1 MAIKNDRLEDTHSIA
16 IKTIT
21 KMKEL
26 NIKPLPENYIVWYS
40 YYANSNPD
48 LSKTIDILFSNNRTI
63 DEEIT
68 RQLYRKFYTFEVEGE
83 QYLTT
88 AQKTDNVI
96 HEIKNYLIDYSQ
108 QTNEYGSQLKGV
120 SEEINS
126 DTSQERIQEFLDVM
140 IKSTKI
146 IQKQNSNLQKKLDTS
161 QQEIDGLKRNLD
173 NLKIEATT
181 DSLTGIANRKLF
193 EATLLKDMTIS
204 VEDGKPLSLL
214 MIDIDHFKK
223 FNDTHGHIIG
233 DQVIRLV
240 AQTIS
245 KHTPENGLSS
255 RYGGEE
261 FTIILPNL
269 NAMEAQKLAN
279 DIRISMASK
288 LLQNKKTGNNLGKIT
303 VSIGTTSFRFGE
315 SMVDFIDR
323 ADEALYAA
331 KNAGRN
337 RVVLM

>member
-1 MAIKNDRLEDTHSIA
+1 MSNQDRLENSYSIA
-16 IKTIT
+16 SKTIN

-26 NIKPLPENYIVWYS
+26 NIKPIPENYVVWYS
-40 YYANSNPD
+40 YYTNTNPD
-48 LSKTIDILFSNNRTI
+48 LTKTIDILFTNKRNV

-68 RQLYRKFYTFEVEGE
+68 RQLYKKFYTFEIEGE
-83 QYLTT
+83 QYLNT
-88 AQKTDNVI
+88 AKKTDNML
-96 HEIKNYLIDYSQ
+96 HDIKNYLINYSQ
-108 QTNEYGSQLKGV
+108 QTNEYDSQLKGV
-120 SEEINS
+120 SDEISSNA
-126 DTSQERIQEFLDVM
+126 SQEKVQELLDVM

-146 IQKQNSNLQKKLDTS
+146 IQKQNNNLQKKLETS
-161 QQEIDGLKRNLD
+161 QKEIDNLKHNLD
-173 NLKIEATT
+173 NLKVEATT
-181 DSLTGIANRKLF
+181 DNLTGIANRKLF
-193 EATLLKDMTIS
+193 EATLLKDMTLS

-223 FNDTHGHIIG
+223 FNDTHGHLVG
-233 DQVIRLV
+233 DQVIRFV

-245 KHTPENGLSS
+245 KYTPENGLSS

-261 FTIILPNL
+261 FTIVLPGVNTL
-269 NAMEAQKLAN
+269 EAQKLAN
-279 DIRISMASK
+279 DIRLSMASK
-288 LLQNKKTGNNLGKIT
+288 LLQNKKTGGNLGKIT

-337 RVVLM
+337 RVIIM

>member
-1 MAIKNDRLEDTHSIA
+1 MTVISDRLNNSHSIA
-16 IKTIT
+16 TKTIS
-21 KMKEL
+21 KLKEL
-26 NIKPLPENYIVWYS
+26 NIKPLPENYVVWFS
-40 YYANSNPD
+40 YFADTNPD
-48 LSKTIDILFSNNRTI
+48 LTKTIDILFTNNKPI

-68 RQLYRKFYTFEVEGE
+68 RQLYKKFYTFEIEGE
-83 QYLTT
+83 QYLKT
-88 AQKTDNVI
+88 AQKTDSAL

-108 QTNEYGSQLKGV
+108 QTNEYDSQLKGV
-120 SEEINS
+120 SEKINADS
-126 DTSQERIQEFLDVM
+126 SQENIQELLEIM

-146 IQKQNSNLQKKLDTS
+146 IQLQNTTLQNKLDTS
-161 QQEIDGLKRNLD
+161 QQEIDSLKHNLD
-173 NLKIEATT
+173 NLKVEATT
-181 DSLTGIANRKLF
+181 DNLTGIANRKLF
-193 EATLLKDMTIS
+193 EATLLKDMTAS

-214 MIDIDHFKK
+214 MIDIDHFKN
-223 FNDTHGHIIG
+223 FNDAHGHLVG

-245 KHTPENGLSS
+245 KHTPPNGLPS

-261 FTIILPNL
+261 FTIVLPNL
-269 NAMEAQKLAN
+269 TSLEAQKLAN
-279 DIRISMASK
+279 DIRLSMASK
-288 LLQNKKTGNNLGKIT
+288 LLQNKKTGDSLGKIT
-303 VSIGTTSFRFGE
+303 VSIGTTAFRFGE